1 VLQIANADDGLSA
14 ILTYATDLFN
24 RETVGRMWRHFQ
36 TLLEGIVARPDA
48 RLSEFE
54 MKSAAEKEQQRSAQN
69 QRERLQRAK
78 FKLAKPKAINLA
90 ESKLVR
96 TESIY
101 SGESLPLVI
110 KPEVPDVDLTN
121 WVAGNREYVEAEL
134 TRVGGI
140 LFRGFQI
147 SSADDFERFVNTS
160 FAHLLEYKERS
171 TPRTAIGKYVY
182 TSTEYPAEQS
192 IALHNEFSYAMSWP
206 MRICFFCSEAP
217 LTGGETPIA
226 DCRKV
231 YQYLDPQIR
240 DRFIEKKVMYAR
252 NYGSK
257 IDLSWQTAFQTTDR
271 AEVEE
276 YCRNAPIDFEWLDGD
291 RLRTRQVR
299 ESVAAHPKTGEVVW
313 FNQAH
318 LFHMSNLEE
327 DVRESLQATFEAD
340 ELPRNAYY
348 GDGSVISDDELDQ
361 VREAF
366 RKATVRFPWQHG
378 DVLLLDNML
387 VAHGRTPYTGDRKIL
402 VAMADPLNR

>member
-1 VLQIANADDGLSA
+1 
-14 ILTYATDLFN
+14 
-24 RETVGRMWRHFQ
+24 
-36 TLLEGIVARPDA
+36 
-48 RLSEFE
+48 
-54 MKSAAEKEQQRSAQN
+54 
-69 QRERLQRAK
+69 
-78 FKLAKPKAINLA
+78 
-90 ESKLVR
+90 
-96 TESIY
+96 
-101 SGESLPLVI
+101 
-110 KPEVPDVDLTN
+110 
-121 WVAGNREYVEAEL
+121 
-134 TRVGGI
+134 
-140 LFRGFQI
+140 
-147 SSADDFERFVNTS
+147 
-160 FAHLLEYKERS
+160 
-171 TPRTAIGKYVY
+171 
-182 TSTEYPAEQS
+182 
-192 IALHNEFSYAMSWP
+192 
-206 MRICFFCSEAP
+206 
-217 LTGGETPIA
+217 
-226 DCRKV
+226 
-231 YQYLDPQIR
+231 
-240 DRFIEKKVMYAR
+240 VMYAR

-276 YCRNAPIDFEWLDGD
+276 YCRNAPIDFEWLEGD
-291 RLRTRQVR
+291 RFRTRQVR

-366 RKATVRFPWQHG
+366 RKATVLFPWQHG